1 MVVKGYAWIITDGIA
16 SLVDALD
23 PAVIGNMQGFIGVK
37 PHVRKSPAYEAF
49 IRRWRRRYR
58 SENPDAE
65 RVEPSIFSL
74 WAYDATFAL
83 AMAVDKAPPMFTA
96 FKKPRILSNSTDLD
110 SIPESESGPAVLRA
124 LAGVKFRG
132 VSGHFR
138 LVNGQLQSSGYQ
150 IINVVGNGQKG
161 VGFWTDGRG
170 LSSSPEGSSG
180 KKSELLGTV
189 VWPGDSSVVPRG
201 WEATTGGKR
210 LRVGIP
216 VKDSFFEFV
225 KFETD
230 PISKQKIPTGYSIE
244 IFDKV
249 MSSLPYPVP
258 FDYVPYAE
266 SDGTSGSY
274 DRLVQQ
280 IHVGR
285 FDAVAGDVTIT
296 ANRFQYV
303 DFTLPYTFSGV
314 FMIVPL
320 KEDNKRGNFFVFM
333 EPLTKQL
340 WVCTLGFFILIGLIV
355 WAIEK
360 MENNE
365 NFKGPVFHV
374 ITDILYF
381 AFSTAVFAHKKEL
394 KSWLS
399 KAVVTVWILA
409 VLILTS
415 SYTASLAS
423 ILTAAKLK
431 PAFTDMEEVVKSGKQ
446 VGYGRGSF
454 LEGLLKPTFG
464 SKLIPLTGPDEYA
477 AALANGTVIAVFHEL
492 PYIRLFLKKYCKGY
506 ATVGPT
512 HRTAGFGFAFPKDSP
527 ILSDVSQ
534 AVATVT
540 QGPSMNDI
548 EKKWTMAND
557 TSQCEQEE
565 NGGGLITLHSLRG
578 LFIVVAGIFSAALVI
593 ACISRLLR
601 CLGIQNQQTHP
612 EEEESIVQDE
622 PQVVHEELHAVQT
635 QGADGVAAIKT

>member
-1 MVVKGYAWIITDGIA
+1 
-16 SLVDALD
+16 
-23 PAVIGNMQGFIGVK
+23 
-37 PHVRKSPAYEAF
+37 
-49 IRRWRRRYR
+49 
-58 SENPDAE
+58 
-65 RVEPSIFSL
+65 
-74 WAYDATFAL
+74 
-83 AMAVDKAPPMFTA
+83 MAVDKAQTKFTA
-96 FKKPRILSNSTDLD
+96 FKKPRISSNSLELKQRAQTDLD
-110 SIPESESGPAVLRA
+110 SIPESESGRAVLRA
-124 LAGVKFRG
+124 LEGVKFGG
-132 VSGHFR
+132 VSGDFR

-189 VWPGDSSVVPRG
+189 VWPGDFSVVPRG

-210 LRVGIP
+210 LRVGVP

-225 KFETD
+225 KFEAD
-230 PISKQKIPTGYSIE
+230 HISKQKIPTGYSIE

-274 DRLVQQ
+274 DQLVQQ

-303 DFTLPYTFSGV
+303 DFTLPYTDSGV

-320 KEDNKRGNFFVFM
+320 QVDNKRGTFFVFM
-333 EPLTKQL
+333 EPLTPQL
-340 WVCTLGFFILIGLIV
+340 WVCTLGFFLLTGFIV

-365 NFKGPVFHV
+365 SFEGPLLHV
-374 ITDILYF
+374 ITDVLYF
-381 AFSTAVFAHKKEL
+381 AFSTAVFAHRKEL
-394 KSWLS
+394 KSGLS
-399 KAVVTVWILA
+399 KVVVTVWVFA

-415 SYTASLAS
+415 TYTASVAS

-431 PAFTDMEEVVKSGKQ
+431 PAFKDMEEAVKSGKQ
-446 VGYGRGSF
+446 VGYGRGTF

-464 SKLIPLTGPDEYA
+464 SKLTPLTSPDEFA

-492 PYIRLFLKKYCKGY
+492 PYIRLILKKYCKGY
-506 ATVGPT
+506 TMVGPT
-512 HRTAGFGFAFPKDSP
+512 HKTAGFGFAFPKDSP

-534 AVATVT
+534 AVVTVT
-540 QGPSMNDI
+540 QGPSMKDI
-548 EKKWTMAND
+548 EMKWTLAND
-557 TSQCEQEE
+557 TSQCQEEE
-565 NGGGLITLHSLRG
+565 NGGSHITLHSLRG
-578 LFIVVAGIFSAALVI
+578 LFIVVAITFCLALVT
-593 ACISRLLR
+593 ACSFRLLR
-601 CLGIQNQQTHP
+601 RLAIQNQQTQP
-612 EEEESIVQDE
+612 EEEEPIVQDE
-622 PQVVHEELHAVQT
+622 PQVVDEELNAVQT
-635 QGADGVAAIKT
+635 QGANGVLPQ